1 MTMKKIAY
9 FLMTLVAAVT
19 VFSSCSDDETYADQ
33 KKRERNAISERG
45 IKVLKESEFEAN
57 GCVTDTA
64 KNEFVYLDDSNV
76 YMQIIR
82 KGCGKKI
89 EKGETAT
96 VLCRYE
102 EYNLLT
108 DSLQSTN
115 MIGYYISVV
124 DKMNVQNTSGTFTA
138 SFEAGESRAVYLHQ
152 RGQTGE
158 GRRRDCQ
165 GKTHRASHAGTPIR
179 YERCLSMPV
188 QHHLRKGKINLYKT
202 IRRAKACLF
211 FHHRRL

>member
-33 KKRERNAISERG
+33 KKRERNAINRYISERG

-89 EKGETAT
+89 ERARQPLCSVAT
-96 VLCRYE
+96 R
-102 EYNLLT
+102 
-108 DSLQSTN
+108 
-115 MIGYYISVV
+115 
-124 DKMNVQNTSGTFTA
+124 NTI
-138 SFEAGESRAVYLHQ
+138 
-152 RGQTGE
+152 
-158 GRRRDCQ
+158 C
-165 GKTHRASHAGTPIR
+165 
-179 YERCLSMPV
+179 
-188 QHHLRKGKINLYKT
+188 
-202 IRRAKACLF
+202 
-211 FHHRRL
+211 